1 MAAPRPAPAD
11 APPRPPGRASHRLGW
26 FVVSLVVLAVAIV
39 ASIAV
44 GSANLPPTT
53 VWDALTAPDGSIDHL
68 TVRTLRVPRTILG
81 VLVGAAL
88 GVAGALIQGLTRN
101 PLADP
106 GILGVNGGAGFAI
119 VLGVAVF
126 GLTRIEQYLWFGFAG
141 AVLAAALV
149 YGIAAR
155 APGGANPLRL
165 TLVGVAL
172 GAVLTGATKT
182 MALLDPE
189 TFDRMRFWDA
199 GTIAD
204 RPAGTIQMIWP
215 FIVAGLVLALACAR
229 SLNALALGD
238 ELAAAVGVRLALV
251 RVVAVVAVTLLCGA
265 ATAAA
270 GPIVFV
276 GLMIP
281 HAVRWV
287 TGPDQRWIMPFTLVL
302 APVLILFSDVLGRVI
317 IRPAELQVGVVTAFL
332 GAPVL
337 IALIRHGRA
346 GAP

>member
-1 MAAPRPAPAD
+1 MAAPPPASTD
-11 APPRPPGRASHRLGW
+11 VPPGRTTRRIVWL
-26 FVVSLVVLAVAIV
+26 VVSVLVLVGAVL

-44 GSANLPPTT
+44 GSANLPLAT
-53 VWDALTAPDGSIDHL
+53 VWNALTAPDGSIDHL

-81 VLVGAAL
+81 VLAGAAL

-119 VLGVAVF
+119 VLGVGVF
-126 GLTRIEQYLWFGFAG
+126 GVTRIDQYLWFGFAG

-149 YGIAAR
+149 YAIAAR

-172 GAVLTGATKT
+172 GAVLTGATKS

-199 GTIAD
+199 GTLAD
-204 RPAGTIQMIWP
+204 RPAGTVETIWP
-215 FIVAGLVLALACAR
+215 FIVAGLVLAFACAR

-238 ELAAAVGVRLALV
+238 ELAAAVGVRLVLV
-251 RVVAVVAVTLLCGA
+251 RTVAVVSVTLLCGA
-265 ATAAA
+265 ATAAV

-281 HAVRWV
+281 HAVRRL
-287 TGPDQRWIMPFTLVL
+287 TGPDQRWIMPFTVIL
-302 APVLILFSDVLGRVI
+302 APVLILVSDILGRVI

-337 IALIRHGRA
+337 IALIRRSRV

>member
-1 MAAPRPAPAD
+1 MKPPLLTGAG
-11 APPRPPGRASHRLGW
+11 APPSPPVRIAHRWAWLLL
-26 FVVSLVVLAVAIV
+26 SVLILAGVTA

-44 GSANLPPTT
+44 GSVSLPLST
-53 VWDALTAPDGSIDHL
+53 VWDALTAPDGSMDHL

-81 VLVGAAL
+81 LLVGAAL
-88 GVAGALIQGLTRN
+88 GAAGALIQGLTRN

-119 VLGVAVF
+119 VLGVAAF
-126 GLTRIEQYLWFGFAG
+126 GVTEIEQYLWFGFAG
-141 AVLAAALV
+141 AVLATALV
-149 YGIAAR
+149 YVIASR
-155 APGGANPLRL
+155 APGGADPLRL

-182 MALLDPE
+182 LALLDPE

-204 RPAGTIQMIWP
+204 RPAGTVQIIWP
-215 FIVAGLVLALACAR
+215 FIVAGLVTALVCAR
-229 SLNALALGD
+229 SLNALALGED
-238 ELAAAVGVRLALV
+238 LAAAVGVRLPVV
-251 RVVAVVAVTLLCGA
+251 RTAAVVAVTLLCGA

-270 GPIVFV
+270 GPLVFV
-276 GLMIP
+276 GLMVP
-281 HAVRWV
+281 HAVRRI

-302 APVLILFSDVLGRVI
+302 APVLVLLADIAGRLI
-317 IRPAELQVGVVTAFL
+317 IRPAELQVGVVIAYL

-337 IALIRHGRA
+337 IALIRRRRA
-346 GAP
+346 EAS

>member
-1 MAAPRPAPAD
+1 MVPPPPTGAG
-11 APPRPPGRASHRLGW
+11 APPRPPVRVPHRWAWLLL
-26 FVVSLVVLAVAIV
+26 SVLLLAGVTA

-44 GSANLPPTT
+44 GSVSLPLST
-53 VWDALTAPDGSIDHL
+53 VWDALTAPDGSMDHL

-81 VLVGAAL
+81 LLVGAAL

-119 VLGVAVF
+119 VAGVAVF
-126 GLTRIEQYLWFGFAG
+126 GVTEIEQYLWFGFAG
-141 AVLAAALV
+141 AVLATAVV
-149 YGIAAR
+149 YAIASR
-155 APGGANPLRL
+155 APGGADPLRL

-182 MALLDPE
+182 LALLDPE

-204 RPAGTIQMIWP
+204 RPAGTVQIIWP
-215 FIVAGLVLALACAR
+215 FIVAGLVTALACAR
-229 SLNALALGD
+229 SLNALALGED
-238 ELAAAVGVRLALV
+238 LASAVGVRLPVV
-251 RVVAVVAVTLLCGA
+251 RTAAVVAVTLLCGA

-270 GPIVFV
+270 GPLVFV
-276 GLMIP
+276 GLMVP
-281 HAVRWV
+281 HAVRRI

-302 APVLILFSDVLGRVI
+302 APVLVLLADIVGRLI
-317 IRPAELQVGVVTAFL
+317 IRPAELQVGVVIAFL

-337 IALIRHGRA
+337 IALIRRRRA
-346 GAP
+346 EAS

>member
-1 MAAPRPAPAD
+1 MALLPRNSAD
-11 APPRPPGRASHRLGW
+11 TPPRPLPYRPGWL
-26 FVVSLVVLAVAIV
+26 VVSVLVLVGAVA
-39 ASIAV
+39 ASIAI
-44 GSANLPPTT
+44 GSASLPLST

-106 GILGVNGGAGFAI
+106 GILGVNGGAGFAVI
-119 VLGVAVF
+119 LGVGVF
-126 GLTRIEQYLWFGFAG
+126 GVTRIEQYLWFGFAG

-149 YGIAAR
+149 YGIASR

-189 TFDRMRFWDA
+189 TYDRMRFWDA
-199 GTIAD
+199 GTLAD
-204 RPAGTIQMIWP
+204 RPAGTLQVIWP
-215 FIVAGLVLALACAR
+215 FIVVGLILAFACAR

-238 ELAAAVGVRLALV
+238 ELAAAVGVRLAVV

-265 ATAAA
+265 ATAAV
-270 GPIVFV
+270 GPLVFV
-276 GLMIP
+276 GLMVP
-281 HAVRWV
+281 HAVRRL

-302 APVLILFSDVLGRVI
+302 APVLVLLSDILGRLI

-337 IALIRHGRA
+337 IALVRRGRA
-346 GAP
+346 ETR